1 MLKRGLALLLAL
13 VMLASVSV
21 AGAAWSEVKVDG
33 HHKYVSVADWSK
45 ADIEKAIKLNL
56 DVAYTGENVQMSIAR
71 VDFAEDAAALVGL
84 AYGQDIRTY
93 ERYNELQVLLN
104 KAEKKDVWREMG
116 ILKGRGNGYYVDPNT
131 PITRQEAAVVLARV
145 YRLYAEEPQT
155 KASLTYQDAKDI
167 ADWAKD
173 DVALMTQLGVMNGVA
188 KGKFDPKGQ
197 YTVEQCLVTLV
208 RLYEK
213 TAQGKT
219 PVGTY
224 PLQLGQRETVIGQT
238 WEGSKLYRYEEKAGV
253 TVIAAND
260 GGGQS
265 TRWYI
270 TVIDQNNKGKVYRN
284 VIKRKYSASSAYD
297 APLERMTLSAD
308 GSQVIYQSTL
318 ETDAVDK
325 TGKVQFPKGR
335 YTVTIDVAKGEQ
347 TYTRADLPETTEG
360 TAPDGSKFTVSAG
373 AKQEV
378 ESALALGLTE
388 YAPNKNYRKPVQR
401 DQFASNALK
410 IAGLAF
416 GEDVSTYAAYQGLQ
430 AMIAEKEP
438 TRLTTDLG
446 IYSFPAGMSS
456 ENHYAYSIGEITRQ
470 EAAGMLARAYHIYSG
485 EVHDNM
491 EPLTYTD
498 KADIADNAK
507 ADVQLMTHL
516 GVMTDVGDGRFDPEG
531 PYSVEDSLVGL
542 YRLYQNT
549 CVGKKPDQPDIFY
562 LTPRQK
568 QITQAYSSGSYATS
582 AENDATF
589 AIVYSENGGHMGPTS
604 TYVWVV
610 DAKGTCQRYRN
621 VIKSAHDIYWGEGE
635 WGMTDAS
642 IEKIWLSDDGSKV
655 YYQSTVKE
663 DVYPYYPNGTYGK
676 LLFAK
681 GVYTVTLD
689 VATGKQTYTRA
700 DLT

>member
-1 MLKRGLALLLAL
+1 MLKRGLSFALAL

-21 AGAAWSEVKVDG
+21 AGAAWSEVQAEG
-33 HHKYVSVADWSK
+33 RQYIYVSDWAK

-56 DVAYTGENVQMSIAR
+56 DVAYTGKNVQMSIAR
-71 VDFAEDAAALVGL
+71 VDFAEDTAALVGL

-93 ERYNELQVLLN
+93 ERYNELQVLLGQ
-104 KAEKKDVWREMG
+104 AEKKEAWREMG
-116 ILKGRGNGYYVDPNT
+116 ILQGRGSGYSVDPNT
-131 PITRQEAAVVLARV
+131 PITRQEAAVVLARA

-155 KASLTYQDAKDI
+155 KTPLPYQDANDV

-188 KGKFDPKGQ
+188 KGRFHPKGQ

-219 PVGTY
+219 PVETY
-224 PLQLGQRETVIGQT
+224 PLQLGQRETAIGQT
-238 WEGSKLYRYEEKAGV
+238 WEGSKLYRYAEKAGV

-270 TVIDQNNKGKVYRN
+270 SVIDQNNKGKSYRN
-284 VIKRKYSASSAYD
+284 AIKRDYSNDYVSD
-297 APLERMTLSAD
+297 AFLERLTISAD
-308 GSQVIYQSTL
+308 GSKVLYQSTL

-325 TGKVQFPKGR
+325 TGTVQFPKGR

-347 TYTRADLPETTEG
+347 TYTRADLPETTKG
-360 TAPDGSKFTVSAG
+360 TAPDGTKFTVSAA

-378 ESALALGLTE
+378 EQALALGLTE
-388 YAPNKNYRKPVQR
+388 HPLNKNYCKPVQR
-401 DQFASNALK
+401 AIFASNALK

-416 GEDVSTYAAYQGLQ
+416 GEDVTLYDRYRGIQDQ
-430 AMIAEKEP
+430 IAHKTP
-438 TRLTTDLG
+438 SNLTVALG
-446 IYSFPAGMSS
+446 IYSFPAGMSE
-456 ENHYAYSIGEITRQ
+456 ENQYDYSTGEITRQ
-470 EAAGMLARAYHIYSG
+470 EAAGMLARAYRLYCG
-485 EVHDNM
+485 EVHDDM
-491 EPLTYTD
+491 APLAYAD
-498 KADIADNAK
+498 KADIADEAK

-516 GVMTDVGDGRFDPEG
+516 GVMGDVGDGRFDPEG
-531 PYSVEDSLVGL
+531 PYSVEDSLVSL
-542 YRLYQNT
+542 HRLYQNT
-549 CVGKKPDQPDIFY
+549 CVGKTPDQPNLFA

-568 QITQAYSSGSYATS
+568 QIAQAYSSGTYITS
-582 AENDATF
+582 AENEATF
-589 AIVYSENGGHMGPTS
+589 AIVYNGEEGSAAPTS
-604 TYVWVV
+604 VYIWVV
-610 DAKGTCQRYRN
+610 DQNGTCKHYRN
-621 VIKSAHDIYWGEGE
+621 IIKDFSSSYRGTG
-635 WGMTDAS
+635 DAG
-642 IEKIWLSDDGSKV
+642 IDKLWLAEDGSKV
-655 YYQSTVKE
+655 YFQSTLKE
-663 DVYPYYPNGTYGK
+663 NVYFYDNDGNRSE

-681 GVYTVTLD
+681 GIYTVTLD

>member
-1 MLKRGLALLLAL
+1 M
-13 VMLASVSV
+13 
-21 AGAAWSEVKVDG
+21 
-33 HHKYVSVADWSK
+33 
-45 ADIEKAIKLNL
+45 
-56 DVAYTGENVQMSIAR
+56 
-71 VDFAEDAAALVGL
+71 
-84 AYGQDIRTY
+84 
-93 ERYNELQVLLN
+93 
-104 KAEKKDVWREMG
+104 
-116 ILKGRGNGYYVDPNT
+116 
-131 PITRQEAAVVLARV
+131 
-145 YRLYAEEPQT
+145 
-155 KASLTYQDAKDI
+155 
-167 ADWAKD
+167 
-173 DVALMTQLGVMNGVA
+173 
-188 KGKFDPKGQ
+188 
-197 YTVEQCLVTLV
+197 
-208 RLYEK
+208 
-213 TAQGKT
+213 
-219 PVGTY
+219 GTY
-224 PLQLGQRETVIGQT
+224 PLQLGLRETVIGQT
-238 WEGSKLYRYEEKAGV
+238 WQGYELYGYAEKAGV
-253 TVIAAND
+253 TVIAANE
-260 GGGQS
+260 GGGKPGNWQ
-265 TRWYI
+265 I
-270 TVIDQNNKGKVYRN
+270 TGIDKNDQGKVYRN

-318 ETDAVDK
+318 ETDAVDM

-410 IAGLAF
+410 IAGLAY
-416 GEDVSTYAAYQGLQ
+416 GEDVSTYADYQGLQ

-485 EVHDNM
+485 EVHDDM

-531 PYSVEDSLVGL
+531 PYSVEDSVVGL

-568 QITQAYSSGSYATS
+568 QITQANSCGSYATS

-589 AIVYSENGGHMGPTS
+589 AIVYSENGGHMGPIS

-610 DAKGTCQRYRN
+610 DANGTCQRYRN

>member
-13 VMLASVSV
+13 VMLTSVAV

-155 KASLTYQDAKDI
+155 KAPLTYQDAKDI

-208 RLYEK
+208 RLY
-213 TAQGKT
+213 
-219 PVGTY
+219 
-224 PLQLGQRETVIGQT
+224 
-238 WEGSKLYRYEEKAGV
+238 
-253 TVIAAND
+253 
-260 GGGQS
+260 
-265 TRWYI
+265 
-270 TVIDQNNKGKVYRN
+270 NNTCKGKPTVKNDFFALTQR
-284 VIKRKYSASSAYD
+284 
-297 APLERMTLSAD
+297 
-308 GSQVIYQSTL
+308 QVAIS
-318 ETDAVDK
+318 
-325 TGKVQFPKGR
+325 
-335 YTVTIDVAKGEQ
+335 
-347 TYTRADLPETTEG
+347 
-360 TAPDGSKFTVSAG
+360 
-373 AKQEV
+373 
-378 ESALALGLTE
+378 
-388 YAPNKNYRKPVQR
+388 
-401 DQFASNALK
+401 
-410 IAGLAF
+410 
-416 GEDVSTYAAYQGLQ
+416 
-430 AMIAEKEP
+430 
-438 TRLTTDLG
+438 
-446 IYSFPAGMSS
+446 
-456 ENHYAYSIGEITRQ
+456 
-470 EAAGMLARAYHIYSG
+470 
-485 EVHDNM
+485 
-491 EPLTYTD
+491 
-498 KADIADNAK
+498 
-507 ADVQLMTHL
+507 
-516 GVMTDVGDGRFDPEG
+516 
-531 PYSVEDSLVGL
+531 
-542 YRLYQNT
+542 
-549 CVGKKPDQPDIFY
+549 
-562 LTPRQK
+562 
-568 QITQAYSSGSYATS
+568 QAYMPTNYLCS
-582 AENDATF
+582 AENDQTF
-589 AIVYSENGGHMGPTS
+589 AIAYNMGTGHRGPID
-604 TYVWVV
+604 VKVFVV
-610 DAKGTCQRYRN
+610 DAKGTCKGYRN
-621 VIKSAHDIYWGEGE
+621 AIKDSYNIYWGEGE
-635 WGMTDAS
+635 NGQSDAH

>member
-238 WEGSKLYRYEEKAGV
+238 WQGYELYGYAEKAGV
-253 TVIAAND
+253 TVIAANE
-260 GGGQS
+260 GGGQPGN
-265 TRWYI
+265 WQI
-270 TVIDQNNKGKVYRN
+270 TVIDKNDQGKVYRN

-297 APLERMTLSAD
+297 APLERLTLSAD
-308 GSQVIYQSTL
+308 GSKVIYQSTL

-360 TAPDGSKFTVSAG
+360 TAPDGSKFTVSAE
-373 AKQEV
+373 AKQDV
-378 ESALALGLTE
+378 ESALALGLTGD
-388 YAPNKNYRKPVQR
+388 AFDKNYRKPVQR
-401 DQFASNALK
+401 AKFGRNALE

-416 GEDVSTYAAYQGLQ
+416 GENVTQYSMYQNVS
-430 AMIAEKEP
+430 E
-438 TRLTTDLG
+438 
-446 IYSFPAGMSS
+446 
-456 ENHYAYSIGEITRQ
+456 
-470 EAAGMLARAYHIYSG
+470 YSG
-485 EVHDNM
+485 
-491 EPLTYTD
+491 
-498 KADIADNAK
+498 
-507 ADVQLMTHL
+507 
-516 GVMTDVGDGRFDPEG
+516 
-531 PYSVEDSLVGL
+531 
-542 YRLYQNT
+542 
-549 CVGKKPDQPDIFY
+549 
-562 LTPRQK
+562 
-568 QITQAYSSGSYATS
+568 
-582 AENDATF
+582 
-589 AIVYSENGGHMGPTS
+589 
-604 TYVWVV
+604 
-610 DAKGTCQRYRN
+610 
-621 VIKSAHDIYWGEGE
+621 
-635 WGMTDAS
+635 
-642 IEKIWLSDDGSKV
+642 
-655 YYQSTVKE
+655 
-663 DVYPYYPNGTYGK
+663 
-676 LLFAK
+676 
-681 GVYTVTLD
+681 
-689 VATGKQTYTRA
+689 
-700 DLT
+700 

>member
-1 MLKRGLALLLAL
+1 MYQIT
-13 VMLASVSV
+13 S
-21 AGAAWSEVKVDG
+21 
-33 HHKYVSVADWSK
+33 
-45 ADIEKAIKLNL
+45 LN
-56 DVAYTGENVQMSIAR
+56 
-71 VDFAEDAAALVGL
+71 F
-84 AYGQDIRTY
+84 
-93 ERYNELQVLLN
+93 
-104 KAEKKDVWREMG
+104 
-116 ILKGRGNGYYVDPNT
+116 
-131 PITRQEAAVVLARV
+131 

-155 KASLTYQDAKDI
+155 KAPLTYQDAKDV

-238 WEGSKLYRYEEKAGV
+238 WQGYELYGYAEKAGV
-253 TVIAAND
+253 TVIAANE
-260 GGGQS
+260 GGGQPGN
-265 TRWYI
+265 WQI
-270 TVIDQNNKGKVYRN
+270 TVIDKNDQGKVYRN

-360 TAPDGSKFTVSAG
+360 TAPDDSKFTVSAG

-438 TRLTTDLG
+438 TR
-446 IYSFPAGMSS
+446 S
-456 ENHYAYSIGEITRQ
+456 ELHPI
-470 EAAGMLARAYHIYSG
+470 
-485 EVHDNM
+485 
-491 EPLTYTD
+491 
-498 KADIADNAK
+498 
-507 ADVQLMTHL
+507 
-516 GVMTDVGDGRFDPEG
+516 
-531 PYSVEDSLVGL
+531 
-542 YRLYQNT
+542 
-549 CVGKKPDQPDIFY
+549 C
-562 LTPRQK
+562 
-568 QITQAYSSGSYATS
+568 
-582 AENDATF
+582 
-589 AIVYSENGGHMGPTS
+589 
-604 TYVWVV
+604 
-610 DAKGTCQRYRN
+610 
-621 VIKSAHDIYWGEGE
+621 
-635 WGMTDAS
+635 
-642 IEKIWLSDDGSKV
+642 
-655 YYQSTVKE
+655 
-663 DVYPYYPNGTYGK
+663 
-676 LLFAK
+676 
-681 GVYTVTLD
+681 
-689 VATGKQTYTRA
+689 
-700 DLT
+700 

>member
-1 MLKRGLALLLAL
+1 MLKRGPALLLAL
-13 VMLASVSV
+13 VMLTSVAV

-155 KASLTYQDAKDI
+155 KAPLTYQDAKDI

-284 VIKRKYSASSAYD
+284 AIKREYSSNDYVSD
-297 APLERMTLSAD
+297 AFLERLTLSAD
-308 GSQVIYQSTL
+308 GSKVIYQSTL

-360 TAPDGSKFTVSAG
+360 TAPYGSKFTVSAE
-373 AKQEV
+373 AKQDV
-378 ESALALGLTE
+378 ESALALGLTGD
-388 YAPNKNYRKPVQR
+388 AFDKNYRKPVQR
-401 DQFASNALK
+401 AKFGRNALE

-416 GEDVSTYAAYQGLQ
+416 GENVTQYSQYRSIQNK
-430 AMIAEKEP
+430 IANKEP
-438 TRLTTDLG
+438 SDLTVDLG
-446 IYSFPAGMSS
+446 IYSYPAGMDS
-456 ENHYAYSIGEITRQ
+456 ENYYAYSTGEITRQ
-470 EAAGMLARAYHIYSG
+470 EAAGMMARAYRLYSG
-485 EVHDNM
+485 EVHDDM
-491 EPLTYTD
+491 SRWPTPTRQTLPTMPRLT
-498 KADIADNAK
+498 
-507 ADVQLMTHL
+507 
-516 GVMTDVGDGRFDPEG
+516 
-531 PYSVEDSLVGL
+531 
-542 YRLYQNT
+542 
-549 CVGKKPDQPDIFY
+549 C
-562 LTPRQK
+562 
-568 QITQAYSSGSYATS
+568 SS
-582 AENDATF
+582 
-589 AIVYSENGGHMGPTS
+589 
-604 TYVWVV
+604 
-610 DAKGTCQRYRN
+610 
-621 VIKSAHDIYWGEGE
+621 
-635 WGMTDAS
+635 
-642 IEKIWLSDDGSKV
+642 
-655 YYQSTVKE
+655 
-663 DVYPYYPNGTYGK
+663 
-676 LLFAK
+676 
-681 GVYTVTLD
+681 
-689 VATGKQTYTRA
+689 
-700 DLT
+700 

>member
-155 KASLTYQDAKDI
+155 KAPLTYQDAKDI

-284 VIKRKYSASSAYD
+284 AIKREYSSNDYVSD
-297 APLERMTLSAD
+297 AFLERLTLSAD
-308 GSQVIYQSTL
+308 GSKVIYQSTL

-373 AKQEV
+373 AKQDV
-378 ESALALGLTE
+378 ENALALGLTGD
-388 YAPNKNYRKPVQR
+388 AFDKNYRKPVQR
-401 DQFASNALK
+401 AKFGRNALE

-416 GEDVSTYAAYQGLQ
+416 GENVTQYSMYRSIQNK
-430 AMIAEKEP
+430 IANKKP
-438 TRLTTDLG
+438 SDLTVDLG
-446 IYSFPAGMSS
+446 IYSYPTGMDS
-456 ENHYAYSIGEITRQ
+456 ENYYAYSTGEITRQ
-470 EAAGMLARAYHIYSG
+470 EAAGMMARAYRLYSG
-485 EVHDNM
+485 EVHDDM
-491 EPLTYTD
+491 EPLAYTD

-549 CVGKKPDQPDIFY
+549 CVGKKPDQPDIFA

-568 QITQAYSSGSYATS
+568 QIAQAYSSGPYITS

-589 AIVYSENGGHMGPTS
+589 TIAYNGDTGYMAPTS
-604 TYVWVV
+604 VYIWVV
-610 DAKGTCQRYRN
+610 DRNGTCHRYQN
-621 VIKSAHDIYWGEGE
+621 IIKKSSNAYRGTGEAGI
-635 WGMTDAS
+635 D
-642 IEKIWLSDDGSKV
+642 KLWLAEDGSKV
-655 YYQSTVKE
+655 YFQSTLKD
-663 DVYPYYPNGTYGK
+663 DVYFYDNNGNRGK

>member
-155 KASLTYQDAKDI
+155 KTPLTYQDAKDV

-238 WEGSKLYRYEEKAGV
+238 WQGYELYGYAEKAGV
-253 TVIAAND
+253 TVIAANE
-260 GGGQS
+260 GGGQPGN
-265 TRWYI
+265 WQI
-270 TVIDQNNKGKVYRN
+270 TVIDKNDQGKVYRN

-325 TGKVQFPKGR
+325 TGKVPVPQGPLHCDDR
-335 YTVTIDVAKGEQ
+335 CGEG
-347 TYTRADLPETTEG
+347 RADLRPRRPARNHGGDCPGRQQVYCFRWSKTGGRERLGPGADGVCTQQKLPETG
-360 TAPDGSKFTVSAG
+360 
-373 AKQEV
+373 
-378 ESALALGLTE
+378 
-388 YAPNKNYRKPVQR
+388 
-401 DQFASNALK
+401 
-410 IAGLAF
+410 
-416 GEDVSTYAAYQGLQ
+416 
-430 AMIAEKEP
+430 
-438 TRLTTDLG
+438 
-446 IYSFPAGMSS
+446 PAGPVCQQCAEDRWPGLWRGCQHVCGLSGTS
-456 ENHYAYSIGEITRQ
+456 GDDRGE
-470 EAAGMLARAYHIYSG
+470 
-485 EVHDNM
+485 
-491 EPLTYTD
+491 
-498 KADIADNAK
+498 
-507 ADVQLMTHL
+507 
-516 GVMTDVGDGRFDPEG
+516 
-531 PYSVEDSLVGL
+531 
-542 YRLYQNT
+542 
-549 CVGKKPDQPDIFY
+549 
-562 LTPRQK
+562 
-568 QITQAYSSGSYATS
+568 
-582 AENDATF
+582 
-589 AIVYSENGGHMGPTS
+589 
-604 TYVWVV
+604 
-610 DAKGTCQRYRN
+610 
-621 VIKSAHDIYWGEGE
+621 
-635 WGMTDAS
+635 
-642 IEKIWLSDDGSKV
+642 
-655 YYQSTVKE
+655 
-663 DVYPYYPNGTYGK
+663 
-676 LLFAK
+676 
-681 GVYTVTLD
+681 
-689 VATGKQTYTRA
+689 RA
-700 DLT
+700 DPIDD